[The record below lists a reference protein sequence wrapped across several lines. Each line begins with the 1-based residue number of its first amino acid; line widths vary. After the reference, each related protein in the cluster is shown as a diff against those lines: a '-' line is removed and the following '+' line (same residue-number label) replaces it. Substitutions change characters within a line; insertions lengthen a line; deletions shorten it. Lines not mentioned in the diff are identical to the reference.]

1 MKPEVEKLLNEM
13 RENKRNNEELNILN
27 EKIRKEEVYKFIQT
41 NRDSWEAQERFYE
54 ENGNVIRYSDMTCPT
69 CSKIVKLRD
78 NLCIKC
84 DSYLITKP
92 LCIKCN
98 FLNIGKP
105 KCECQSCV
113 EILKSR
119 NDLYVIRCCQSK

>member
-1 MKPEVEKLLNEM
+1 MDPEVEKLLNEM
-13 RENKRNNEELNILN
+13 RENKRKNEELNILN

-41 NRDSWEAQERFYE
+41 NKAMWEAQERFHE

-69 CSKIVKLRD
+69 CNKIVKLRD

-84 DSYLITKP
+84 DYYMASGGRCL
-92 LCIKCN
+92 KCN

-105 KCECQSCV
+105 KECQPCI
-113 EILKSR
+113 EILNAR
-119 NDLYVIRCCQSK
+119 NELYTIRHKRK

>member
-1 MKPEVEKLLNEM
+1 MQPEVEKLLNEM
-13 RENKRNNEELNILN
+13 RENKRKNDELNILN
-27 EKIRKEEVYKFIQT
+27 EKIRKDEVYKFIQT
-41 NRDSWEAQERFYE
+41 NKAMWEAQERFHE

-69 CSKIVKLRD
+69 CNKIVRLRA

-84 DSYLITKP
+84 DSYDIGTP
-92 LCIKCN
+92 CCIKCN
-98 FLNIGKP
+98 FPNIGKP

-119 NDLYVIRCCQSK
+119 NDLYVIRCQSK

>member
-13 RENKRNNEELNILN
+13 RENKRKNEELNILN
-27 EKIRKEEVYKFIQT
+27 EKIRKEDVYKFIQT
-41 NRDSWEAQERFYE
+41 NKDMWEAQERFHE
-54 ENGNVIRYSDMTCPT
+54 ENGNVIRYNDMTCPT
-69 CSKIVKLRD
+69 CNKIVKLRD

-92 LCIKCN
+92 FCIKCN

-105 KCECQSCV
+105 KECQPCI
-113 EILKSR
+113 EIINAR
-119 NDLYVIRCCQSK
+119 NELYTIRHKRK